1 MNNVSEIVSIA
12 FRHKPRALVS
22 LVKRRGDS
30 SFCSLLDTRD
40 ESIFALL
47 PNVKPFGY
55 EISHNSGAMLAGMVY
70 VEPHDDMPVGDL
82 MTSKAI
88 FGLLSGGKN
97 FKLFVR
103 NGKDWNI
110 RNMVPGQWVLFEDRK
125 EHMVMSETP
134 WCGVAIQVKEIDA
147 GDDK

>member
-1 MNNVSEIVSIA
+1 MNEIISIA
-12 FRHKPRALVS
+12 LRHKPRELVS
-22 LVKRRGDS
+22 LVKRRGDL
-30 SFCSLLDTRD
+30 SFTSLLDTRD

-47 PNVKPFGY
+47 PDVKPFGY
-55 EISHNSGAMLAGMVY
+55 EISHNSGVMLSGLVY

-82 MTSKAI
+82 ITGKAI

-103 NGKDWNI
+103 NGKEWDI
-110 RNMVPGQWVLFEDRK
+110 KNMVPGEWVLFEDAK

-134 WCGVAIQVKEIDA
+134 WCGVAIQVKEI
-147 GDDK
+147 GGEV

>member
-1 MNNVSEIVSIA
+1 MNNVGEIIQIA

-47 PNVKPFGY
+47 PDVKPFGY
-55 EISHNSGAMLAGMVY
+55 ELSHNSAIMLMGINVP
-70 VEPHDDMPVGDL
+70 PHTDISVGEL
-82 MTSKAI
+82 KTKHSL

-97 FKLFVR
+97 FNLFVR
-103 NGKDWNI
+103 NDKDWNI
-110 RNMVPGQWVLFEDRK
+110 RKMAPGQWVLFEDCK
-125 EHMVMSETP
+125 EHMVTSETP

-147 GDDK
+147 GDVK